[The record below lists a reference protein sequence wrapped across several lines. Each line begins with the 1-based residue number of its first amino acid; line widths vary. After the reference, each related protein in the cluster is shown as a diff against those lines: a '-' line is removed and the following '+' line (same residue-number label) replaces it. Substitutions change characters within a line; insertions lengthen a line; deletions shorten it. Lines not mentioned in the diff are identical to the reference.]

1 LIQKQIPWYNPPVM
15 LNLAFWVLF
24 LIILGG
30 LGIFLFSRREE
41 RSVVSLA
48 AVFSALG
55 GVFALM
61 GYTFLGAIYLL
72 IYAGAVVVAF
82 LMVAWLVSGR
92 SQGGRSLRWAFV
104 FVFLSLTLEL
114 GLILTYSHLTFKKAQ
129 APALK
134 LGSFFLQNYLY
145 VFELTSLLILTA
157 VISSLVLIRR
167 EK

>member
-1 LIQKQIPWYNPPVM
+1 M

-30 LGIFLFSRREE
+30 LGVFLFSHRED
-41 RSVVSLA
+41 RAVVSLA

-55 GVFALM
+55 GTFALM

-82 LMVAWLVSGR
+82 LMVAWLVAGR
-92 SQGGRSLRWAFV
+92 SDKGRRLKWAFA
-104 FVFLSLTLEL
+104 FIFLSLTLEL
-114 GLILTYSHLTFKKAQ
+114 GVILADSHLIFKRAS
-129 APALK
+129 ASALE
-134 LGSFFLQNYLY
+134 LGSFFLQKYLY

-157 VISSLVLIRR
+157 VIASLVLMRR
-167 EK
+167 RT